1 MIRGSE
7 RLHFEFPAI
16 WLAVLKGIYLD
27 HHATTPMD
35 PLVFDAML
43 PWMREY
49 YANPGSTTH
58 EAGRY
63 AKQQIELA
71 IASIG
76 HFFGATADDVVITS
90 GATESNNLAV
100 FGICLHPRQ
109 KRRKIVS
116 VTTEHH
122 AMLGPLRKLER
133 QGFEVEWV
141 PVLQHPSADAGMVD
155 LQKMVEAIDER
166 TALVSVMLA
175 NNEIGVVQPLTAIV
189 ERCVRYGVVLH
200 TDASQAVGRLDVNI
214 ADLGVDLLSFSA
226 HKIYGPKGVGGLILS
241 SARRNQR
248 LAPQIVG
255 GGQQNNLRSGTLNT
269 TGIIGL
275 AKSLEVALQRREVDV
290 AKAWALRSRLW
301 QSLSNQIDGLRIN
314 GPEWNDCPPSSDGSR
329 KELQKRRLAAN
340 LNICFPKVDGQS
352 LMLEAPALA
361 VSSGSACTSANPE
374 ASHVLLNI
382 GRNEDEARG
391 SIRFGIGRFN
401 TETEI
406 DHASEMLIKAYRKLA
421 VFVA

>member
-1 MIRGSE
+1 
-7 RLHFEFPAI
+7 
-16 WLAVLKGIYLD
+16 D
-27 HHATTPMD
+27 
-35 PLVFDAML
+35 
-43 PWMREY
+43 
-49 YANPGSTTH
+49 
-58 EAGRY
+58 
-63 AKQQIELA
+63 
-71 IASIG
+71 
-76 HFFGATADDVVITS
+76 
-90 GATESNNLAV
+90 
-100 FGICLHPRQ
+100 
-109 KRRKIVS
+109 
-116 VTTEHH
+116 
-122 AMLGPLRKLER
+122 
-133 QGFEVEWV
+133 
-141 PVLQHPSADAGMVD
+141 
-155 LQKMVEAIDER
+155 
-166 TALVSVMLA
+166 
-175 NNEIGVVQPLTAIV
+175 
-189 ERCVRYGVVLH
+189 RCVRYEVPLH
-200 TDASQAVGRLDVNI
+200 TDAAQAVGRLDVNI

-226 HKIYGPKGVGGLILS
+226 HKIYGPKGVGGLILN

-275 AKSLEVALQRREVDV
+275 AKALEVALQRREVDV
-290 AKAWALRSRLW
+290 ANAWALRSRLW

-314 GPEWNDCPPSSDGSR
+314 GPEWEDSIPNSDCSR

-401 TETEI
+401 TEIEI